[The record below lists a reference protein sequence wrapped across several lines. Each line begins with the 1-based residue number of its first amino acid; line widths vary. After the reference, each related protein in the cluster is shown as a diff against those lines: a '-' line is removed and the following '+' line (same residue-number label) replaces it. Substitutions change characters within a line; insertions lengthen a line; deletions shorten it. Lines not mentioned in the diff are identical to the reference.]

1 MSHET
6 PDLLK
11 LVCPYLHH
19 MWSWLS
25 PIEWQRK
32 AWLIH
37 ISGKNFLTE
46 SELCDLA
53 LSPTEDTLPF
63 VSPGPILPRSQTLH
77 KCPTEPPLCTCRANV
92 PTWLQSQLLFATTN
106 FYFGSALT
114 QKTGLCPT
122 EFPPFPTIMPW
133 CSQLYCKMT
142 SFFVSTN
149 FFLWRCIATESYDSC
164 LLQELHHIASRWQT
178 AYLSQ
183 QQVFSCPFTHWPLLI
198 FCIQLSF

>member
-1 MSHET
+1 
-6 PDLLK
+6 
-11 LVCPYLHH
+11 

-92 PTWLQSQLLFATTN
+92 PTWLQSQLLFVSAN
-106 FYFGSALT
+106 FSFESELCTAIENWIMSNRISPLSHYNALV
-114 QKTGLCPT
+114 QPT
-122 EFPPFPTIMPW
+122 LLDDD
-133 CSQLYCKMT
+133 Q
-142 SFFVSTN
+142 FFVFAN
-149 FFLWRCIATESYDSC
+149 FFLWRCIATENYDSS
-164 LLQELHHIASRWQT
+164 LLQELHHIA
-178 AYLSQ
+178 
-183 QQVFSCPFTHWPLLI
+183 
-198 FCIQLSF
+198 

>member
-1 MSHET
+1 
-6 PDLLK
+6 
-11 LVCPYLHH
+11 

-106 FYFGSALT
+106 FYFGSALP

-133 CSQLYCKMT
+133 CSQLYWTMT
-142 SFFVSTN
+142 SFSSLPTFSCEMHCHRKLRLLFVA
-149 FFLWRCIATESYDSC
+149 R
-164 LLQELHHIASRWQT
+164 IASYCLKVSDSLSVT
-178 AYLSQ
+178 ATSL
-183 QQVFSCPFTHWPLLI
+183 FLPFHTLAFFLI
-198 FCIQLSF
+198 FCNQLSLKFSTFDYF